1 MFCVSGF
8 GLFLYLIDV
17 DLMENYVESGEVAL
31 LEFSSVIDFSLCN
44 KTTVIIDFGHITAQ
58 N

>member
-1 MFCVSGF
+1 
-8 GLFLYLIDV
+8 LYLIDV

-31 LEFSSVIDFSLCN
+31 LEFSSVISFSLCN
-44 KTTVIIDFGHITAQ
+44 KTTVNIDFGHITAQ